1 MLGDDFLK
9 DARLE
14 TLENPICRLDTA
26 CMVLNR
32 KLNHCQSLVGSD
44 SAASRTSRH
53 VLGPLLHT
61 SSAAA
66 SANLVRRAISQYD
79 ARQSEPGVCT
89 VKRILVVFVV
99 VLLAAV
105 LVAPVLRLRG
115 SSMPFNVG
123 IVKKSIVFHY
133 YPKGKDF
140 EVGTGFLVDIPSQED
155 PKRSFV
161 AIVTA
166 RHIVDP
172 QWEGCSWTNPQEI
185 YARVNVKNF
194 KVGQKED
201 GTDDVPLGLVNE
213 GKNVWW
219 ASPNDRV
226 DVAVIPVSSTHVEQ
240 LLRNDVRLIPVAD
253 FATKAE
259 TANYKIGIG
268 DQIVTAGLVPALL
281 DAQRNYPAFKFGR
294 ISNIPEEA
302 INMKCTQ
309 ADKALPR
316 DVWLLAGNFVGG
328 NSGSPVYLLPPVP
341 SLAHRVMLIGIIAGA
356 IPDVDL
362 GQMVPS
368 EYVFD
373 VIQAHYPTA
382 NLYRGHTEHSI
393 MK

>member
-1 MLGDDFLK
+1 MKRF
-9 DARLE
+9 
-14 TLENPICRLDTA
+14 
-26 CMVLNR
+26 
-32 KLNHCQSLVGSD
+32 
-44 SAASRTSRH
+44 AA
-53 VLGPLLHT
+53 
-61 SSAAA
+61 
-66 SANLVRRAISQYD
+66 
-79 ARQSEPGVCT
+79 
-89 VKRILVVFVV
+89 VFVV
-99 VLLAAV
+99 VLLGVA
-105 LVAPVLRLRG
+105 LVAPALRVRG

-123 IVKKSIVFHY
+123 IVKKSIVFLY

-140 EVGTGFLVDIPSQED
+140 EVGTGFLVDIPSKED

-172 QWEGCSWTNPQEI
+172 KWEGCSWANPQEI
-185 YARVNVKNF
+185 YARVNAKNF
-194 KVGQKED
+194 KAGQEED
-201 GTDDVPLGLVNE
+201 GTDVVPLGLVNA
-213 GKNVWW
+213 GKNVWY

-226 DVAVIPVSSTHVEQ
+226 DVAVIPVSSTHVDE
-240 LLRNDVRLIPVAD
+240 LMRNDVRFISVAD
-253 FATKAE
+253 FATKGE
-259 TANYKIGIG
+259 TENYKVGIG

-281 DAQRNYPAFKFGR
+281 DTQRNYPAFKFGR
-294 ISNIPEEA
+294 ISNIPEEP

-309 ADKALPR
+309 AEAGKALPR

-341 SLAHRVMLIGIIAGA
+341 SALHRVMLIGIIAGA

-362 GQMVPS
+362 GTMVPS

-382 NLYRGHTEHSI
+382 NLYRGHSEHSI

>member
-1 MLGDDFLK
+1 M
-9 DARLE
+9 
-14 TLENPICRLDTA
+14 
-26 CMVLNR
+26 
-32 KLNHCQSLVGSD
+32 
-44 SAASRTSRH
+44 
-53 VLGPLLHT
+53 
-61 SSAAA
+61 
-66 SANLVRRAISQYD
+66 
-79 ARQSEPGVCT
+79 
-89 VKRILVVFVV
+89 KRFFTVFVV
-99 VLLAAV
+99 VLLGALLVVPAV
-105 LVAPVLRLRG
+105 RVRG

-123 IVKKSIVFHY
+123 IVKKSIVFLY
-133 YPKGKDF
+133 YPRGKEF
-140 EVGTGFLVDIPSQED
+140 EVGTGFLVGIPAKDD
-155 PKRSFV
+155 PTSSFI

-172 QWEGCSWTNPQEI
+172 KWEGCSWANPQEI

-201 GTDDVPLGLVNE
+201 GTDDVPLSLVNA
-213 GKNVWW
+213 GKNVWY
-219 ASPNDRV
+219 ASSNDRV
-226 DVAVIPVSSTHVEQ
+226 DVAVIPVGSTHVEQ
-240 LLRNDVRLIPVAD
+240 LLHNDVRFIPVAD
-253 FATKAE
+253 FATKTE
-259 TANYKIGIG
+259 TENYKVGIG

-294 ISNIPEEA
+294 ISNIPEEP
-302 INMKCTQ
+302 ISMKCTQ

-341 SLAHRVMLIGIIAGA
+341 SALHRVMLIGIIAGA

-382 NLYRGHTEHSI
+382 NLYRGHSEHSI

>member
-1 MLGDDFLK
+1 
-9 DARLE
+9 
-14 TLENPICRLDTA
+14 
-26 CMVLNR
+26 
-32 KLNHCQSLVGSD
+32 
-44 SAASRTSRH
+44 
-53 VLGPLLHT
+53 
-61 SSAAA
+61 
-66 SANLVRRAISQYD
+66 
-79 ARQSEPGVCT
+79 
-89 VKRILVVFVV
+89 V
-99 VLLAAV
+99 VLLVAV
-105 LVAPVLRLRG
+105 LLVPAVRVGG

-123 IVKKSIVFHY
+123 IVKKSIVFLY
-133 YPKGKDF
+133 YPRGKEF
-140 EVGTGFLVDIPSQED
+140 EVGTGFLMDIPVKDD
-155 PKRSFV
+155 PQRSFI

-172 QWEGCSWTNPQEI
+172 KSAGCSWANPSEI
-185 YARVNVKNF
+185 YVRVNVKNF
-194 KVGQKED
+194 KAGQKED
-201 GTDDVPLGLVNE
+201 GVDELALGLVNA
-213 GKNVWW
+213 GKNVWY

-240 LLRNDVRLIPVAD
+240 LLRIDVRFIPVAD

-259 TANYKIGIG
+259 TENYKVGIG

-294 ISNIPEEA
+294 ISNIPEEL

-316 DVWLLAGNFVGG
+316 DVWLIVGNFVGG
-328 NSGSPVYLLPPVP
+328 NSGSPIYLLPPVP
-341 SLAHRVMLIGIIAGA
+341 SAAHRVMLIGILAGA

-373 VIQAHYPTA
+373 VIQANYPTA
-382 NLYRGHTEHSI
+382 NLYRGHSEHSL

>member
-1 MLGDDFLK
+1 M
-9 DARLE
+9 
-14 TLENPICRLDTA
+14 
-26 CMVLNR
+26 
-32 KLNHCQSLVGSD
+32 
-44 SAASRTSRH
+44 
-53 VLGPLLHT
+53 
-61 SSAAA
+61 
-66 SANLVRRAISQYD
+66 
-79 ARQSEPGVCT
+79 
-89 VKRILVVFVV
+89 VKRPLAVFVL
-99 VLLAAV
+99 VLFAVV
-105 LVAPVLRLRG
+105 LVAPAVRVHG

-123 IVKKSIVFHY
+123 IVKKSIVFLY

-140 EVGTGFLVDIPSQED
+140 EVGTGFLVDIPVKDD
-155 PKRSFV
+155 PARSFI

-172 QWEGCSWTNPQEI
+172 KWEGCSWANPQEI

-201 GTDDVPLGLVNE
+201 GTDDVLLGLVNA
-213 GKNVWW
+213 GKNVWY

-226 DVAVIPVSSTHVEQ
+226 DVAVIPVGSTHVEQ
-240 LLRNDVRLIPVAD
+240 LLHNDVRFIPVAD

-259 TANYKIGIG
+259 TENYKVGIG

-281 DAQRNYPAFKFGR
+281 DTQRNYPAFKFAR
-294 ISNIPEEA
+294 ISNIPEEP
-302 INMKCTQ
+302 IYMRCTQ

-341 SLAHRVMLIGIIAGA
+341 SATHRVMLIGIIAGA

-382 NLYRGHTEHSI
+382 NLYRGHSEHSI

>member
-1 MLGDDFLK
+1 
-9 DARLE
+9 
-14 TLENPICRLDTA
+14 
-26 CMVLNR
+26 
-32 KLNHCQSLVGSD
+32 
-44 SAASRTSRH
+44 
-53 VLGPLLHT
+53 
-61 SSAAA
+61 
-66 SANLVRRAISQYD
+66 
-79 ARQSEPGVCT
+79 
-89 VKRILVVFVV
+89 VKRFLAAFVV
-99 VLLAAV
+99 VLLAALLFPPAV
-105 LVAPVLRLRG
+105 RVCG

-123 IVKKSIVFHY
+123 TVKKSIVFLY
-133 YPKGKDF
+133 YQKGKDF
-140 EVGTGFLVDIPSQED
+140 EVGTGFLIDIPSKAD
-155 PKRSFV
+155 PNQSFV

-172 QWEGCSWTNPQEI
+172 KWAGCSWANPQEI

-201 GTDDVPLGLVNE
+201 GTDDVPLGLVNA
-213 GKNVWW
+213 GKNVWY

-226 DVAVIPVSSTHVEQ
+226 DIAVIPVGSTHVEQ
-240 LLRNDVRLIPVAD
+240 LLNNDVRFIPVAD

-259 TANYKIGIG
+259 TENYKVGIG

-294 ISNIPEEA
+294 ISNIPEEP
-302 INMKCTQ
+302 IYMKCTLTE
-309 ADKALPR
+309 AGKALPR

-341 SLAHRVMLIGIIAGA
+341 SALHRVMLIGIIAGA

-373 VIQAHYPTA
+373 VIQAHYPAA
-382 NLYRGHTEHSI
+382 NLYRGHSEHSI

>member
-1 MLGDDFLK
+1 V
-9 DARLE
+9 
-14 TLENPICRLDTA
+14 N
-26 CMVLNR
+26 
-32 KLNHCQSLVGSD
+32 
-44 SAASRTSRH
+44 
-53 VLGPLLHT
+53 T
-61 SSAAA
+61 SSFDAL
-66 SANLVRRAISQYD
+66 ANLACRAISQYD
-79 ARQSEPGVCT
+79 PGQDQSGVCN
-89 VKRILVVFVV
+89 VKRILAVFVV
-99 VLLAAV
+99 VMFIVV
-105 LVAPVLRLRG
+105 LVAPAVRVRG
-115 SSMPFNVG
+115 SSMPFSVG
-123 IVKKSIVFHY
+123 IVKKSIVFLY

-140 EVGTGFLVDIPSQED
+140 EVGTGFLVDIPSKED

-172 QWEGCSWTNPQEI
+172 QWEGCSWANPQEI

-201 GTDDVPLGLVNE
+201 GTDDVSLGLVNA
-213 GKNVWW
+213 GKNVWYS
-219 ASPNDRV
+219 SPNDRA
-226 DVAVIPVSSTHVEQ
+226 DVAVIPISTAHVEQ
-240 LLRNDVRLIPVAD
+240 LLRNDVHLIPVAD

-259 TANYKIGIG
+259 TENYKVGIG
-268 DQIVTAGLVPALL
+268 DQIVTAGLVPVLL
-281 DAQRNYPAFKFGR
+281 DTQRNYPAFKFGR
-294 ISNIPEEA
+294 ISNIPEEP

-316 DVWLLAGNFVGG
+316 NVWLLAGNFVGG

-341 SLAHRVMLIGIIAGA
+341 SVAHRVMLIGIIAGA

-382 NLYRGHTEHSI
+382 NLYRGRSEHSI

>member
-1 MLGDDFLK
+1 
-9 DARLE
+9 
-14 TLENPICRLDTA
+14 
-26 CMVLNR
+26 
-32 KLNHCQSLVGSD
+32 
-44 SAASRTSRH
+44 
-53 VLGPLLHT
+53 
-61 SSAAA
+61 
-66 SANLVRRAISQYD
+66 
-79 ARQSEPGVCT
+79 
-89 VKRILVVFVV
+89 VKRFLAVFVV
-99 VLLAAV
+99 VLLGAL
-105 LVAPVLRLRG
+105 LVVPALRVRG

-123 IVKKSIVFHY
+123 IVKKSIVFLY
-133 YPKGKDF
+133 YPRGKEF
-140 EVGTGFLVDIPSQED
+140 EVGTGFLVNIPVKDD

-172 QWEGCSWTNPQEI
+172 KWEGCTWANPEAI
-185 YARVNVKNF
+185 FARVNVKNF
-194 KVGQKED
+194 KVGQKEE
-201 GTDDVPLGLVNE
+201 GVDDVSLGLVNA

-226 DVAVIPVSSTHVEQ
+226 DVAVIPVSSTHIEE
-240 LLRNDVRLIPVAD
+240 LLHNDVRFIPVAD

-259 TANYKIGIG
+259 TENYKVGIG

-294 ISNIPEEA
+294 ISNIPEEP

-309 ADKALPR
+309 EDKALPR

-328 NSGSPVYLLPPVP
+328 NSGSPVYLLPPQP
-341 SLAHRVMLIGIIAGA
+341 SVVHRVMLIGILAGA

-362 GQMVPS
+362 GQMVSS

>member
-1 MLGDDFLK
+1 L
-9 DARLE
+9 DAD
-14 TLENPICRLDTA
+14 ICEA
-26 CMVLNR
+26 V
-32 KLNHCQSLVGSD
+32 
-44 SAASRTSRH
+44 AE
-53 VLGPLLHT
+53 
-61 SSAAA
+61 
-66 SANLVRRAISQYD
+66 LVRRAVSQYD
-79 ARQSEPGVCT
+79 SPQIQSGVRI
-89 VKRILVVFVV
+89 VKRFAAVFVV
-99 VLLAAV
+99 VLLGVA
-105 LVAPVLRLRG
+105 LVAPALRVRG

-123 IVKKSIVFHY
+123 IVKKSIVFLY

-140 EVGTGFLVDIPSQED
+140 EVGTGFLVDIPSKED

-172 QWEGCSWTNPQEI
+172 KWEGCSWANPQEI
-185 YARVNVKNF
+185 YARVNAKNF
-194 KVGQKED
+194 KAGQEED
-201 GTDDVPLGLVNE
+201 GTDVVPLGLVNA
-213 GKNVWW
+213 GKNVWY

-226 DVAVIPVSSTHVEQ
+226 DVAVIPVSSTHVEE
-240 LLRNDVRLIPVAD
+240 LMRNDVRFISVAD
-253 FATKAE
+253 FATKGE
-259 TANYKIGIG
+259 TENYKVGIG

-281 DAQRNYPAFKFGR
+281 DTQRNYPAFKFGR
-294 ISNIPEEA
+294 ISNIPEEP

-309 ADKALPR
+309 AEAGKALPR

-341 SLAHRVMLIGIIAGA
+341 SALHRVMLIGIIAGA

-362 GQMVPS
+362 GTMVPS

-382 NLYRGHTEHSI
+382 NLYRGHSEHSI

>member
-1 MLGDDFLK
+1 
-9 DARLE
+9 
-14 TLENPICRLDTA
+14 
-26 CMVLNR
+26 
-32 KLNHCQSLVGSD
+32 
-44 SAASRTSRH
+44 
-53 VLGPLLHT
+53 VLGNV
-61 SSAAA
+61 A
-66 SANLVRRAISQYD
+66 RRAISQYD
-79 ARQSEPGVCT
+79 PGQNQSGVGN
-89 VKRILVVFVV
+89 VKRILAVFVV
-99 VLLAAV
+99 VMFTVALVVPAV
-105 LVAPVLRLRG
+105 RVRG

-123 IVKKSIVFHY
+123 MVKKSIVFLY
-133 YPKGKDF
+133 YPKAKDF
-140 EVGTGFLVDIPSQED
+140 EVGTGFLVGIPSKED

-161 AIVTA
+161 AVVTA

-172 QWEGCSWTNPQEI
+172 QWEGCSWANPQEI

-219 ASPNDRV
+219 ASANDRV

-240 LLRNDVRLIPVAD
+240 LLRNDVHFIPVAD

-259 TANYKIGIG
+259 TENYKVGIG

-294 ISNIPEEA
+294 ISNIPEEP

-309 ADKALPR
+309 ADKARPR

-328 NSGSPVYLLPPVP
+328 NSGSPVYLLPPQP
-341 SLAHRVMLIGIIAGA
+341 SLAHRVMLIGILAGS

-373 VIQAHYPTA
+373 VIQTHYPTA
-382 NLYRGHTEHSI
+382 NLYRGHSEHSI

>member
-1 MLGDDFLK
+1 MR
-9 DARLE
+9 RL
-14 TLENPICRLDTA
+14 LA
-26 CMVLNR
+26 
-32 KLNHCQSLVGSD
+32 
-44 SAASRTSRH
+44 
-53 VLGPLLHT
+53 
-61 SSAAA
+61 
-66 SANLVRRAISQYD
+66 
-79 ARQSEPGVCT
+79 
-89 VKRILVVFVV
+89 VFVA
-99 VLLAAV
+99 VLLALV
-105 LVAPVLRLRG
+105 LVAPAAHVRG

-123 IVKKSIVFHY
+123 IVKKSIVFLY
-133 YPKGKDF
+133 YPRGKEF
-140 EVGTGFLVDIPSQED
+140 EVGTGFLVDIPVKDD
-155 PKRSFV
+155 PARSFI

-172 QWEGCSWTNPQEI
+172 KWEGCSWANPQEI

-194 KVGQKED
+194 KVGQKAE
-201 GTDDVPLGLVNE
+201 GTDDVPLSLVNA
-213 GKNVWW
+213 GKNVWY
-219 ASPNDRV
+219 ASSNDRV
-226 DVAVIPVSSTHVEQ
+226 DVAVIPVGSTHVEQ
-240 LLRNDVRLIPVAD
+240 LLHNDVRFIPVAD
-253 FATKAE
+253 FATKTE
-259 TANYKIGIG
+259 TENYKVGIG

-294 ISNIPEEA
+294 ISNIPEEP
-302 INMKCTQ
+302 ISMKCTQ

-341 SLAHRVMLIGIIAGA
+341 SALHRVMLIGIIAGA

-382 NLYRGHTEHSI
+382 NLYRGHSEHSI